1 MWSKTLQ
8 RPIPL
13 TRSGIPAWRKK
24 TKGNAM
30 EQQQQQMTKN
40 EFDPKCKG
48 MVSGLR
54 ATFPKPYK
62 KGDIEAVL
70 KTLGADYKT
79 SKPCG
84 TYGAK
89 KVAIFTN
96 DVKVYSYDDKAIL
109 EIEEAECKRLS
120 AWKGGRST
128 ENRILNEIHARERW
142 LSVLRSIENCGGKLT
157 YFAIRVIDELGFF
170 QETELNFKIAAH
182 EYVSPLRDARDVM
195 REKYHGS
202 AYLLGNGKTRT
213 LALYY
218 DYPWQAIFEVEY
230 HGDTARI
237 QGDFFKDC
245 LSHETEKW
253 FFLTSLSSVIE
264 FKEKNSY
271 DDKHRSAAK
280 KWGKWNEFLA
290 GVGKA
295 DWLATP
301 NEYDAIER
309 KEKWLRDEASKAIA
323 QVALAKGTSFENVA
337 MSLYCYGKRKLTED
351 EFNDINAYRVYR
363 GHNKIP
369 GSMMPFKTS
378 AQLNERLAQIRAQE
392 GDDNQ

>member
-30 EQQQQQMTKN
+30 EQQQQQMTKD

-120 AWKGGRST
+120 AWKGDRST

-157 YFAIRVIDELGFF
+157 YFAIR
-170 QETELNFKIAAH
+170 
-182 EYVSPLRDARDVM
+182 R
-195 REKYHGS
+195 
-202 AYLLGNGKTRT
+202 
-213 LALYY
+213 
-218 DYPWQAIFEVEY
+218 
-230 HGDTARI
+230 
-237 QGDFFKDC
+237 
-245 LSHETEKW
+245 
-253 FFLTSLSSVIE
+253 
-264 FKEKNSY
+264 
-271 DDKHRSAAK
+271 HR
-280 KWGKWNEFLA
+280 
-290 GVGKA
+290 
-295 DWLATP
+295 
-301 NEYDAIER
+301 
-309 KEKWLRDEASKAIA
+309 
-323 QVALAKGTSFENVA
+323 
-337 MSLYCYGKRKLTED
+337 
-351 EFNDINAYRVYR
+351 
-363 GHNKIP
+363 
-369 GSMMPFKTS
+369 
-378 AQLNERLAQIRAQE
+378 
-392 GDDNQ
+392 